1 MLDEHTQ
8 DIVLVF
14 VVSCII
20 HTVYNHFSVF
30 AVAYASTLLFH
41 ITQQKPDALTIE
53 NVMQILRRIVVLTGL
68 LICIHRLVL
77 YTQHINRSER
87 YEVI

>member
-20 HTVYNHFSVF
+20 HAVYSHFSVF

-41 ITQQKPDALTIE
+41 ITHKKTDALTIE

-68 LICIHRLVL
+68 LI
-77 YTQHINRSER
+77 
-87 YEVI
+87 

>member
-20 HTVYNHFSVF
+20 HAVYSHFSVF

-41 ITQQKPDALTIE
+41 TTRQKPDTLTIE

-68 LICIHRLVL
+68 LVCIHRLVL